1 MAQLKTTRSSAMT
14 SAQIETSSQTN
25 LPQQQAESAPQ
36 QFSYSAWR
44 QGGWYVHNVR
54 HPNGSCGCVSNN
66 YPDKKWRIVCD
77 KRRGSLGEEGD
88 FTFPSRDAA
97 ARAEFELVAA
107 LKLNLPSPI
116 DVERLQDFVRSHGY
130 GDATA
135 EGIELGKTLIA
146 AGDDYAT
153 AGAEIVS
160 RGLTED
166 AE

>member
-1 MAQLKTTRSSAMT
+1 MDIT
-14 SAQIETSSQTN
+14 STQTV
-25 LPQQQAESAPQ
+25 LPQQLQPVENLIQ
-36 QFSYSAWR
+36 NWFFSPWR
-44 QGGWYVHNVR
+44 HGGWYIHNIR
-54 HPNGSCGCVSNN
+54 YPNGSCGCVSNN
-66 YPDKKWRIVCD
+66 YPDKQWRIVCD
-77 KRRGSLGEEGD
+77 TRRGALGEEGD
-88 FTFPSRDAA
+88 FTFSTRDAA

-107 LKLNLPSPI
+107 LNLPSPI
-116 DVERLQDFVRSHGY
+116 DVERLQDFVCSHGY

-160 RGLTED
+160 RGLTEA